1 MPFARKQT
9 RPNWKPF
16 NTIKLGNA
24 INLDS
29 KPLSHCCLRIVFAS
43 RSPQLRYRA
52 RISNPS
58 SPTPRIFSPIERDFE
73 CRPANRISRSFSS
86 RTTASRSEIVG
97 SVVCSSV
104 WGNKKLKITD
114 VEWTNDACFFNEINN
129 VDEIDSTYNRWLYP
143 REYAAGKEDRRRAR
157 QSAWIYHEPRDR
169 NNRSSLIGICSCWC
183 WKNLRIQYQ
192 PSSTLVPD
200 KWTSCLRK
208 PHPRVTI
215 PIDSR
220 NTNFGAEYTR

>member
-1 MPFARKQT
+1 M
-9 RPNWKPF
+9 
-16 NTIKLGNA
+16 
-24 INLDS
+24 
-29 KPLSHCCLRIVFAS
+29 
-43 RSPQLRYRA
+43 
-52 RISNPS
+52 
-58 SPTPRIFSPIERDFE
+58 
-73 CRPANRISRSFSS
+73 
-86 RTTASRSEIVG
+86 
-97 SVVCSSV
+97 VCSSV

-183 WKNLRIQYQ
+183 WKNLRIQCQ
-192 PSSTLVPD
+192 PSGTLVPD

-215 PIDSR
+215 PIDSH
-220 NTNFGAEYTR
+220 NTNFRAEYTRWCSLKIVNILTPGYFLQTGPISLRLSKEQQAVVPKVVETKKGIYPSAVSASIAWRKLHDDEEETFNQNQHVCYITFAYITY